1 MVWKFDK
8 RLLQLGNHQSDYSLV
23 RDLAPMKVFLKVS
36 WHLTNTL
43 SSNCYSLHWGTWET
57 MKQRQHLLW
66 IQVLNSLCRYQLCWS
81 SKSYDYLS
89 EVLKDQ
95 CTLSI
100 QFSFCWVHFDLK
112 SWGKLYSFS
121 SWVVR
126 ILSHQ
131 TLLLLCHCNQDSNA
145 RWICFSIVLGVGI
158 RNLSFQFNCLK
169 DLNDW
174 FLSFLQWLKKVS

>member
-8 RLLQLGNHQSDYSLV
+8 RPLQLGNHQSDYSPV
-23 RDLAPMKVFLKVS
+23 RDLAQMKVFLKVS

-43 SSNCYSLHWGTWET
+43 SSNCYSLHSDTWET
-57 MKQRQHLLW
+57 MKQWPHLLW
-66 IQVLNSLCRYQLCWS
+66 IQVLNSQCRYQLCWS

-95 CTLSI
+95 CSLSI

-112 SWGKLYSFS
+112 SWVKLYSFS

-131 TLLLLCHCNQDSNA
+131 ILLLLCHYNQDLNVQ
-145 RWICFSIVLGVGI
+145 WICFSINLEVGI
-158 RNLSFQFNCLK
+158 KNLSFLFNCLR
-169 DLNDW
+169 DLNDL
-174 FLSFLQWLKKVS
+174 FQCFLQ